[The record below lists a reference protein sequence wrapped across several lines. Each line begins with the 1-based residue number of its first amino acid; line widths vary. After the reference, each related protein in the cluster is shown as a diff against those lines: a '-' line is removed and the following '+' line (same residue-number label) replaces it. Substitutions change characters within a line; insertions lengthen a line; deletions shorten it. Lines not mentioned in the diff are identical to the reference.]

1 MGRHSCCLTQKL
13 RKGLWSPEEDEKLFN
28 YITTFGVG
36 CWSSVPKQAG
46 LQRCGKSCRL
56 RWINYLRPDVKRG
69 MFSQEEEDL
78 IVNLHQLLGN
88 RWAQIATKLPGRTD
102 NEIKNFWNSCIKK
115 KLKQQGIDPNTHMP
129 LNETNESSN
138 ENIQMNS
145 TSSMD
150 IGQAMVINSSGVFLD
165 GLIGSTSTDQAH
177 YPDEDLISKQVFEPF
192 SSFEFQMGSDQT
204 GSPSI
209 LSQYHNQQSYNRPV
223 LPVTKETHQ
232 HGMMSSSDYEFG
244 FSSMMPNLAYN
255 CDHSNNMTDST
266 TTDISE
272 SSSSRMS
279 NLFLNES
286 KECSGSSSSCNV
298 LNIQDGNEL
307 HMMGNS
313 MLENSAFSW
322 DITEETNKLESTFQ
336 EFQFNGVKSEEV
348 EEEEE
353 MKINSWEV
361 DDRNTQQH
369 RQSYSSENF
378 PLTSLSEDLEYF
390 EQI

>member
-129 LNETNESSN
+129 LSETKECCN
-138 ENIQMNS
+138 ENLQ
-145 TSSMD
+145 TSSTEL
-150 IGQAMVINSSGVFLD
+150 GQAMVINNSSVFRN
-165 GLIGSTSTDQAH
+165 GLISSTSADQSH
-177 YPDEDLISKQVFEPF
+177 YPDEDFMNKQVFDPF
-192 SSFEFQMGSDQT
+192 SSFESQMGSDQT
-204 GSPSI
+204 GSTSKSSI
-209 LSQYHNQQSYNRPV
+209 LSQYHSEQSYRDN
-223 LPVTKETHQ
+223 
-232 HGMMSSSDYEFG
+232 YEFG
-244 FSSMMPNLAYN
+244 FSPMRNLTYS
-255 CDHSNNMTDST
+255 CDHNNNMTDST
-266 TTDISE
+266 ETDICE

-279 NLFLNES
+279 NLFLSET
-286 KECSGSSSSCNV
+286 KECSGSSSCNV
-298 LNIQDGNEL
+298 LNIQDNEL
-307 HMMGNS
+307 HMMDNN
-313 MLENSAFSW
+313 MMENSVFSW
-322 DITEETNKLESTFQ
+322 DIAEVTNKLESTFQ

-348 EEEEE
+348 EEEE

-361 DDRNTQQH
+361 EDHTQH
-369 RQSYSSENF
+369 GRSYSSENLVNF